1 MMIEGLPGPVG
12 VHNRSKSSAT
22 LTSADSREVAAEFSS
37 DGIEAPNKR
46 KKSQANVVR
55 RQSSIRN
62 RDITVY

>member
-1 MMIEGLPGPVG
+1 MMVEGPGPAG
-12 VHNRSKSSAT
+12 VVHSRSKSSAT